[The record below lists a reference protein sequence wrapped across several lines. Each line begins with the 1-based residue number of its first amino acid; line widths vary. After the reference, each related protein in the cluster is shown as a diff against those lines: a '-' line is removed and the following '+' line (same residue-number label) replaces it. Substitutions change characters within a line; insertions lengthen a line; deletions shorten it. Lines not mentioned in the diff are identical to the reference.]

1 MSEERANT
9 HTAVGQAI
17 LALRRLNSALMISNR
32 TVGARFHLKDTDLA
46 VLDTLHQKGPQTPTE
61 LARCTQTHLATMTGI
76 LTRLERDGW
85 IERRPNET
93 DRRSISI
100 HATGINR
107 LTDTYA
113 QANER
118 LARLL
123 ESWTPDEVS
132 MLTRFLSNA
141 SEVATAAAEEIGR
154 DADWADLHRSSENA
168 P

>member
-1 MSEERANT
+1 MSEENTNT
-9 HTAVGQAI
+9 HAATRQAI
-17 LALRRLNSALMISNR
+17 LALRRLNSALMVSNR
-32 TVGARFHLKDTDLA
+32 AVGARFHLKDTDLA
-46 VLDTLHQKGPQTPTE
+46 VLDTLHQNGPQTPTE
-61 LARCTQTHLATMTGI
+61 LAYHTQTHLATMTGV

-93 DRRSISI
+93 DRRSVSI
-100 HATGINR
+100 HATGVNR

-132 MLTRFLSNA
+132 MLTRFLSDA
-141 SEVATAAAEEIGR
+141 SEVARAAAEEIGQ
-154 DADWADLHRSSENA
+154 DADQNGLRHTPRSDA
-168 P
+168 